1 MITIDMR
8 VDTDR
13 NRHQRVHDQALD
25 QAALRNNQ
33 EEEEEIEIRKK

>member
-1 MITIDMR
+1 MITVDMT

-13 NRHQRVHDQALD
+13 NHHQGVHDQAHN
-25 QAALRNNQ
+25 QALRNNQ